1 MPSVINNPEASA
13 QIGSLIFAMIL
24 IDADDCIA
32 ESNHA
37 AENMLG
43 RSSKR
48 LLGKPVADVV
58 PLSDER
64 VTERLSGQDAA
75 LVARDV
81 GLIVD
86 GQERRV
92 NLTLSPLP
100 AHAGWRVLTLSDA
113 GRDDAS
119 KGSAGKTA
127 SLGAPSILAHEIK
140 NPLAAIRGAAQLAE
154 RKLPD
159 ANKSLAKMIQGE
171 VDRIARLIDRMQRL
185 GSTTPEPSEAVNLHE
200 AIRAAIGTVRAAN
213 AASIEIVEEFD
224 PSIPPVMVNRDA
236 LEQVFINLISNAR
249 DAATDMDDAKVWVR
263 TRFVSGLAFSAMRF
277 GKPVKLPIEVT
288 VSDNG
293 NGVPAE
299 LRDHLFEPFVTSK
312 KSGQGLGLALVRK
325 LLADMGGRIGHERD
339 MRGNRTHFRIHL
351 PIASKATAK

>member
-1 MPSVINNPEASA
+1 MSAVIYKPEASA
-13 QIGSLIFAMIL
+13 QIGGLIFAMIL
-24 IDADDCIA
+24 IDAENHIA

-48 LLGKPVADVV
+48 LLGISVTDAVK
-58 PLSDER
+58 LSDDR
-64 VTERLSGQDAA
+64 VTERLSETEAA

-81 GLIVD
+81 GLMAN

-92 NLTLSPLP
+92 NLTLSPLSGHP
-100 AHAGWRVLTLSDA
+100 GWRVLTLSDA
-113 GRDDAS
+113 GRDDANN
-119 KGSAGKTA
+119 GSAGKTA

-159 ANKSLAKMIQGE
+159 ASKSLAKMIQGE

-185 GSTTPEPSEAVNLHE
+185 GSTTPEPSESVNLHE

-213 AASIEIVEEFD
+213 AASIVIVEEFD

-249 DAATDMDDAKVWVR
+249 DAAADMQGAKVWVR

-293 NGVPAE
+293 TGVPPE

-339 MRGNRTHFRIHL
+339 MREDRTHFRIHL
-351 PIASKATAK
+351 PIAAKVSAK